1 MYKLLYLISCLI
13 ILTGNCIAQIAVT
26 DTSQFKIIR
35 AGPQYNKP
43 HFYQWLWGRNR
54 RKEWTTP
61 IHVPLLWLDSVY
73 GGLKPYKVG
82 GGNETKTLQLKN
94 SAGKEYTLR
103 SIDKSRN
110 DVVLPEYKHTFIE
123 DIINDGVS
131 MSYPY
136 GAFGLPV
143 MEQELGIYHTY
154 PQIVY
159 VPKQSALDT
168 FNDKFGDDLYLF
180 EQRLSGDWSDADNL
194 GNFKHFTSTDDVVEE
209 LEADNTSRAN
219 QFAFLK
225 VRLFDMLIA
234 DWDRH
239 EDNWQWGSADTIAK
253 VYTAVPR
260 DRDQAFF
267 THDGVIINQVL
278 KGSELGFMQN
288 FGNEISNIK
297 MLNYEE
303 RNMDRFFLNGMNL
316 DNWINAAKSIQAEL
330 TDTVIEKSIQQLPP
344 EIFEISGNE
353 LIAKL
358 KVRRNHLIKYAKEYY
373 FFLAKQIEIIGSK
386 QREYFYV
393 NTSQPGETTVQ
404 IFRIDNVGKRSDTAF
419 YSRKFNAAETK
430 EIRLYGID
438 GEDMYEIN
446 GSNSDIHLRIF
457 GGPAKD
463 SFVEINSSGSTDIY
477 DNRENVFETLHASL
491 HLKKDS
497 VLYNF
502 KYDDFNYNK
511 NNLKPTVFY
520 NNEDRLFIGLGYGI
534 TTHSWRS
541 FPFASKQKIDLHYSI
556 SQTAISTTYSAIF
569 THLIN
574 KWNFTLLGNFDAIR
588 WTNFFGLGN
597 ETELSTT
604 DKNYF
609 RMRTTEGLV
618 NAGINRNFGKSNIGA
633 TAFFQSVRILNDTE
647 RYVSKVFKPLN
658 QDALETN
665 NYTGVQLTYTYFNAD
680 DSIVPVKG
688 ITFYGNA
695 AYTFNPS
702 RAEFFQKYFGKV
714 QIYVPLFN
722 KFSLA
727 IKGASA
733 TIAGNKNIL
742 NSAEFYEHAVI
753 GGPESLRGFKRE
765 RFWGKTSFYN
775 NNELRYITNLKTHIL
790 NAKAGVLVFFDDGRV
805 WIPNEKSNTLHTG
818 YGAGIMLAP
827 FNKFCG
833 IITYG
838 ISKESNLMQ
847 VKINKLF

>member
-1 MYKLLYLISCLI
+1 
-13 ILTGNCIAQIAVT
+13 
-26 DTSQFKIIR
+26 
-35 AGPQYNKP
+35 
-43 HFYQWLWGRNR
+43 
-54 RKEWTTP
+54 
-61 IHVPLLWLDSVY
+61 
-73 GGLKPYKVG
+73 KPYKVG

-94 SAGKEYTLR
+94 SSGKEYTLR

-110 DVVLPEYKHTFIE
+110 DVVLPEYRHTFIE

-136 GAFGLPV
+136 GAFALPV

-154 PQIVY
+154 PQIVFL
-159 VPKQSALDT
+159 PKQPALDT
-168 FNDKFGDDLYLF
+168 FNNKFGDDLYLF
-180 EQRLSGDWSDADNL
+180 EQRLNGDWSDANNL
-194 GNFKHFTSTDDVVEE
+194 GNFKYFTATDDLVEK

-225 VRLFDMLIA
+225 ARLFDMLIA

-239 EDNWQWGSADTIAK
+239 EDNWQWGSADTIAT

-267 THDGVIINQVL
+267 THDGIIINQVL

-303 RNMDRFFLNGMNL
+303 RNMDRFFLNEMNL
-316 DNWINAAKSIQAEL
+316 NDWINAVKSIQAEL

-344 EIFEISGNE
+344 EIFKISGNE
-353 LIAKL
+353 LITKL
-358 KVRRNHLIKYAKEYY
+358 KVRRNHFIKYAKEYY
-373 FFLAKQIEIIGSK
+373 LFLAKQVKIIGSK

-393 NTSQPGETTVQ
+393 NTSQPGETTIQ
-404 IFRIDNVGKRSDTAF
+404 IFRIDSVGKKSDTAF
-419 YSRKFNAAETK
+419 YLRKFNAAETK

-463 SFVEINSSGSTDIY
+463 SFIEINSSGSMDIY
-477 DNRENVFETLHASL
+477 DNRENVFETQHASL

-497 VLYNF
+497 IPYNF
-502 KYDDFNYNK
+502 KYADFNYNK
-511 NNLKPTVFY
+511 RSFKPSVFY
-520 NNEDRLFIGLGYGI
+520 NNEDRLFVGLGYGI
-534 TTHSWRS
+534 TTYSWRS

-556 SQTAISTTYSAIF
+556 SQGAISATYSAIF

-609 RMRTTEGLV
+609 RMRTREGLV
-618 NAGINRNFGKSNIGA
+618 NAGINRNFGKSNIAA
-633 TAFFQSVRILNDTE
+633 TAFFQSVKILNDTE
-647 RYVSKVFKPLN
+647 RYVSKVFQPLN

-665 NYTGVQLTYTYFNAD
+665 NYTGVQLTYTYFNTD
-680 DSIVPVKG
+680 DSVVPVKG

-702 RAEFFQKYFGKV
+702 HAEFFQKYFGKV
-714 QIYVPLFN
+714 QIYVPLFD

-742 NSAEFYEHAVI
+742 NSAEFYEHAVV

-775 NNELRYITNLKTHIL
+775 NNELRYITNIKTHVL
-790 NAKAGVLVFFDDGRV
+790 NAKAGLLVFFDDGRV
-805 WIPNEKSNTLHTG
+805 WIPNEKSNTLHTA
-818 YGAGIMLAP
+818 YGAGIILAP

-833 IITYG
+833 TITYG
-838 ISKESNLMQ
+838 ISKESNLIQ
-847 VKINKLF
+847 IKINKLF